1 MLAWRVRPKWR
12 SRTHS
17 TPWTDRKMNPKTA
30 VAVNSPLNNR
40 PFEAFRGLRA
50 IKKVRPLKR
59 RINVF
64 TEVISRGRR
73 GWPGGGQGTGLKRNI
88 TKELMSPEKNMIS
101 AMMNRMIPSLAG
113 SMRRSEGGPA
123 VGGELETGPSILEE
137 PSEEIDGIV
146 ADIRDKKK
154 DQDAEQDTRDDHNP
168 IDDFSLRFQV
178 HVLKKD
184 QARHD

>member
-88 TKELMSPEKNMIS
+88 TKELMRPEKNMIS
-101 AMMNRMIPSLAG
+101 AMINRMIPSLAG
-113 SMRRSEGGPA
+113 SMRRSEAAGG
-123 VGGELETGPSILEE
+123 GGAGLETSPAILEE
-137 PSEEIDGIV
+137 PAEEIDRVV
-146 ADIRDKKK
+146 ANIGDEK
-154 DQDAEQDTRDDHNP
+154 
-168 IDDFSLRFQV
+168 
-178 HVLKKD
+178 
-184 QARHD
+184 